1 VRAISAPL
9 AARARLDR
17 GPAPPQQWHAELIG
31 HTTYNGYASGIFHL
45 INDGT
50 GMCLDDRDG
59 RTSDRSP
66 IQQYTRNDTSTTMQW
81 MMGTGD
87 GNGYNPLLNMRA
99 LQNGGSACL
108 DVAGGSYEAG
118 RPGPGLNQLSR

>member
-1 VRAISAPL
+1 
-9 AARARLDR
+9 
-17 GPAPPQQWHAELIG
+17 
-31 HTTYNGYASGIFHL
+31 
-45 INDGT
+45 
-50 GMCLDDRDG
+50 MCLDDQDG

-66 IQQYTRNDTSTTMQW
+66 IQQYTCNETSTTMQW

-118 RPGPGLNQLSR
+118 RSAGDPFPGDAGQTGPPFARASKPRASPLTGSPSAQVGRH